1 MTNSEFTNVLNAV
14 NGPRP
19 HIVGNFRN
27 YFNSLRMEPYDENFK
42 KSRFIIALLLA
53 GLTISFLNPDWSR
66 KVMLL
71 VILSFIAI
79 DFFPY
84 IPTIVTMARK
94 NWGWPNNPITPDYS
108 DLVYG
113 IYQEKN
119 LTLDIYLPKGKE
131 ENSPFPLIVFIHGG
145 GWFMGNKKLIEPG
158 IFRLI
163 KEGYAVASIGYS
175 LSGEA
180 QWPTQGYQIKGAVRW
195 LRANAYR
202 YHIDPDKF
210 IAFGG
215 SAGGHLAS
223 FLGTT
228 NGLTEFDSAEYG
240 NMEYSSSVQGVVAW
254 YAPTDLLLKYDFS
267 ILNLL
272 VLDGNRLNP
281 RSPRGKLIGGA
292 ISRNTDI
299 AQKASP
305 QYYISPNTTVP
316 FLIMHGNKDVIV
328 PVEQSLS
335 FYKKLQNAGIKSQ
348 LVILNNYRHVDIR
361 FNNQENMRSVIEF
374 INDRA

>member
-1 MTNSEFTNVLNAV
+1 M
-14 NGPRP
+14 
-19 HIVGNFRN
+19 
-27 YFNSLRMEPYDENFK
+27 
-42 KSRFIIALLLA
+42 
-53 GLTISFLNPDWSR
+53 
-66 KVMLL
+66 
-71 VILSFIAI
+71 
-79 DFFPY
+79 
-84 IPTIVTMARK
+84 
-94 NWGWPNNPITPDYS
+94 
-108 DLVYG
+108 
-113 IYQEKN
+113 
-119 LTLDIYLPKGKE
+119 
-131 ENSPFPLIVFIHGG
+131 
-145 GWFMGNKKLIEPG
+145 
-158 IFRLI
+158 
-163 KEGYAVASIGYS
+163 ASIGYS

-195 LRANAYR
+195 LRANAHR

-228 NGLTEFDSAEYG
+228 NGLKEFDSAEYG
-240 NMEYSSSVQGVVAW
+240 NMEYSSNVQGVVAW
-254 YAPTDLLLKYDFS
+254 YAPTDLLLKYNFS

-292 ISRNTDI
+292 VSLNTNI

-305 QYYISPNTTVP
+305 QYYISSNTTVP

-335 FYKKLQNAGIKSQ
+335 FYKKLQNAGIKSE
-348 LVILNNYRHVDIR
+348 LVILKNYRHVDIR
-361 FNNQENMRSVIEF
+361 FNNQENMRIVIEF
-374 INDRA
+374 INDKV